1 MTQDPQA
8 GYLRSRL
15 DFLRTDFSGYA
26 GAFIAVA
33 VGVHVAAACF
43 NGGFLNAD
51 EHYQIIEFA
60 QYKLGRQSL
69 SALPWE
75 FTAQIRPALQPW
87 LVVVLIRLC
96 RVFGV
101 TTPFTIAFL
110 LRLLSALLALWTSFE
125 VCVRCIRTVEAR
137 WIRVAALFV
146 CDPAVDYADRAGQ
159 IFVGELG
166 RRAAGGRAVPDA
178 RRRGHGGRPA
188 V

>member
-1 MTQDPQA
+1 MTQDTQA

-15 DFLRTDFSGYA
+15 DVLRTDFSGYA
-26 GAFIAVA
+26 GALIALA

-43 NGGFLNAD
+43 HGGFLNAD

-60 QYKLGRQSL
+60 QQSWP
-69 SALPWE
+69 SVAVTLPWE
-75 FTAQIRPALQPW
+75 FAAQIRPALQPW

-110 LRLLSALLALWTSFE
+110 LRLLSALLRSGHRSR
-125 VCVRCIRTVEAR
+125 CVRCIRTVEAR
-137 WIRVAALFV
+137 WISGGAVRRV
-146 CDPAVDYADRAGQ
+146 PAVDYADRAGQ

-166 RRAAGGRAVPDA
+166 RALLVGGCA
-178 RRRGHGGRPA
+178 
-188 V
+188 